1 VRRASAVPVVGAFTV
16 AGCIVGAVVGLVQAP
31 DYRATTTVLVEAHG
45 APATVPTVAALAVS
59 DTVLG
64 NVADAVR
71 ADADTIRRRLHAQ
84 VVPGTALVRLEY
96 DDADRL
102 RAVQV
107 AQQEATVL
115 EAVVASRLGAATRAS
130 IADPARATRLGRPV
144 GRDALLGGAIGL
156 VLGLA
161 VAAVSRRR
169 PAVLE
174 VPAPRAESQAAEPA
188 VAEAPSP
195 VAPEPVPAASAE
207 APRPGRVAQLRALVA
222 EHGAEFSA
230 DQLAE
235 WNGYLDALAAQEVDG
250 ELPPNLAGLAED
262 VFAPLLAR
270 P

>member
-1 VRRASAVPVVGAFTV
+1 V
-16 AGCIVGAVVGLVQAP
+16 AGCIVGAVVGLVQARE
-31 DYRATTTVLVEAHG
+31 YRATTTVLVEARG
-45 APATVPTVAALAVS
+45 VPATVPTVSALAVS
-59 DTVLG
+59 DTVIG
-64 NVADAVR
+64 NVADAVH
-71 ADADTIRRRLHAQ
+71 ADAATIRRRLHAQ

-96 DDADRL
+96 DDTDRV

-161 VAAVSRRR
+161 VAAGLGHR
-169 PAVLE
+169 PAVVKGPTATAE
-174 VPAPRAESQAAEPA
+174 PRAAEPA

-195 VAPEPVPAASAE
+195 AAPEPVPAVSAE
-207 APRPGRVAQLRALVA
+207 AARPGRVAQLRALVA

-235 WNGYLDALAAQEVDG
+235 WHGYLDALAAQGVDG

-262 VFAPLLAR
+262 VFAPLLTR